1 MGIKTTYNISRQT
14 AIDVVKS
21 KIDNAT
27 NEELEEILL
36 GFKES
41 YFRNYSVSD
50 ELPNDGWDYV
60 ISDVDDFN

>member
-21 KIDNAT
+21 KIDNAA

-41 YFRNYSVSD
+41 YFKNYSVYD